1 MTTSVDTSHC
11 RHHPFRLSSRA
22 ISSTVGHSCTRSA
35 LFVVSG
41 VSADGKSAWLT
52 CSTAGGRGPFR
63 F

>member
-1 MTTSVDTSHC
+1 MTTIVDISHWPN
-11 RHHPFRLSSRA
+11 PFRLSSRA
-22 ISSTVGHSCTRSA
+22 VSSTVGHSCARSA

-52 CSTAGGRGPFR
+52 CSTGGRGPCR